1 MIVMKFG
8 GSSVGDSGRI
18 KAMAEIVRGNL
29 ARNPVV
35 VVSAFGGV
43 TDSLIDL
50 ARKAKG
56 GKPNGE
62 LDDVR
67 NRHLK
72 TMKELGL
79 EGNLIAGELE
89 ELERLMDG
97 IALLSELT
105 PKTLDKVMSFGER
118 MSSKIIAS
126 YMEANGVKAAARNAY
141 DIGMLTDSN
150 FGDADVLPET
160 ADMIRG
166 AFKPE
171 QGVVSVVTGYIGK
184 DRQGEITTLGRSG
197 SDYTASIVGAAIG
210 AEEIQIWTDVDGV
223 MTSDPRIVKGAMSIE
238 SVSYSEA
245 SELAFMGA
253 KVLHPKTI
261 LPAIEKGIPVR
272 VLNTFNPSHRGTT
285 IVRDIK
291 TRSRLASIACKR
303 RVCVINISTPEMFLA
318 HGFLRRV
325 FEIFDN
331 LGFSVDMVS
340 TSEVNVSVT
349 IDGKHDLQRL
359 VRELE
364 KISKVE
370 VRENRAKISLV
381 GNEVSFMPDLFKK
394 LFEALSEI
402 KVEMM
407 SSSTSEVNQSFV
419 VKEEQADEAVRRL
432 HMAFFGS

>member
-1 MIVMKFG
+1 M
-8 GSSVGDSGRI
+8 
-18 KAMAEIVRGNL
+18 
-29 ARNPVV
+29 
-35 VVSAFGGV
+35 
-43 TDSLIDL
+43 
-50 ARKAKG
+50 
-56 GKPNGE
+56 
-62 LDDVR
+62 
-67 NRHLK
+67 
-72 TMKELGL
+72 
-79 EGNLIAGELE
+79 
-89 ELERLMDG
+89 
-97 IALLSELT
+97 
-105 PKTLDKVMSFGER
+105 
-118 MSSKIIAS
+118 
-126 YMEANGVKAAARNAY
+126 KAAARNAY

-340 TSEVNVSVT
+340 TSEVNV
-349 IDGKHDLQRL
+349 GRQ
-359 VRELE
+359 
-364 KISKVE
+364 
-370 VRENRAKISLV
+370 
-381 GNEVSFMPDLFKK
+381 P
-394 LFEALSEI
+394 
-402 KVEMM
+402 
-407 SSSTSEVNQSFV
+407 
-419 VKEEQADEAVRRL
+419 
-432 HMAFFGS
+432 